1 MKGVT
6 LAVRQTPSA
15 NSTPAI
21 LTRSTRKINENVALS
36 LPLNA
41 DRAVTWSIAGG
52 LDANLFSISAN
63 TLSLTARNYEDPED
77 SDQDNIYKVNIKAVD
92 KWSNQANSEFTIK
105 ILNVIDFAIPVN
117 TVAPTISGD
126 VFTGNTLVLTSV
138 GTWTGE
144 PLPIYSYQWQRS
156 NTDISGANSNSYV
169 LVANDVGH
177 LVSCIVIG
185 TNATGSVNAI
195 SNFIGPIVDP
205 DTVPDTFAF
214 TDKTDA
220 DLNTLYQS
228 DVFTMTGTNLPA
240 QISISDGEY
249 QINSGSWKSANSV
262 VSNGSFIRVRNTSSS
277 QHSNTITLTLTIGG
291 ISNTYSITTKDAPL
305 FDSTSFTFDS
315 STRTMDESDA

>member
-105 ILNVIDFAIPVN
+105 ILNVIDFAIPIN
-117 TVAPTISGD
+117 TVAPSISGD

-138 GTWTGE
+138 GTWGGE
-144 PLPIYSYQWQRS
+144 PLPTYSYQWQRS
-156 NTDISGANSNSYV
+156 NTDISGANSTSYV
-169 LVANDVGH
+169 LTANDVGS
-177 LVSCIVIG
+177 LISCIVIG
-185 TNATGSVNAI
+185 TNSTGSVNAI

-205 DTVPDTFAF
+205 DTIPDAFTF
-214 TDKTDA
+214 TDKIDA
-220 DLNTLYQS
+220 QLSTSYESNAITVNGINNDAAIS
-228 DVFTMTGTNLPA
+228 VTG
-240 QISISDGEY
+240 GEY
-249 QINSGSWKSANSV
+249 QINSESWTSTSGT
-262 VSNGSFIRVRNTSSS
+262 VSLGDIVKVRGTSSS
-277 QHSNTITLTLTIGG
+277 EYATVVNVVLTIGTV
-291 ISNTYSITTKDAPL
+291 SDTFSITTKSQA
-305 FDSTSFTFDS
+305 FADSTDISIDS
-315 STRTMDESDA
+315 TEYTLDEDN